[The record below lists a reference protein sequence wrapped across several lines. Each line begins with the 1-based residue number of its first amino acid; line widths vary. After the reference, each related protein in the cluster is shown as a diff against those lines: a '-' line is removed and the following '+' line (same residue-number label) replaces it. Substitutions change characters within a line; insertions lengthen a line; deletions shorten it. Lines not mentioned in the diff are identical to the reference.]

1 MALDRFKTIALLL
14 LLSPVSAGLGL
25 WLIFQGQI
33 LFGST
38 SISVITIAETALG
51 IVLFALAVPMFFSS
65 LGGFGSKNGAEA
77 ERWLRWMGRLKPRLP
92 KGSPEL
98 TNPSRH
104 RRPALAIILVI
115 LVGAI
120 LLIPGIGEDRQFPL
134 NQFYGLFSS
143 LWYFYVLSILF
154 ASMFLIYYR
163 RLGGYV
169 LGIILCVLSLGTTVP
184 DVLGFLPPS
193 APTLRTTIIEL
204 AILPADLLLAYVSWR
219 AIHVPRQNELE
230 KLSRCS

>member
-1 MALDRFKTIALLL
+1 VNALNRFKTFVLLL

-25 WLIFQGQI
+25 WLIFQGQT

-38 SISVITIAETALG
+38 SINPITIAETWLG
-51 IVLFALAVPMFFSS
+51 IALFALAVPLSFSS
-65 LGGFGSKNGAEA
+65 LRGLGSKNGAEA
-77 ERWLRWMGRLKPRLP
+77 ERWLRWMGVLKPRFP
-92 KGSPEL
+92 NASPDIAR
-98 TNPSRH
+98 PGKH
-104 RRPALAIILVI
+104 RRPTLAILLVI

-154 ASMFLIYYR
+154 ASIVLIYYR
-163 RLGGYV
+163 RPGGYV
-169 LGIILCVLSLGTTVP
+169 LGMILCMLGLGTTVP

-193 APTLRTTIIEL
+193 APTIRTTILEL
-204 AILPADLLLAYVSWR
+204 TILPADLLLAYFSWR
-219 AIHVPRQNELE
+219 AIHVALGTDLR
-230 KLSRCS
+230 S